1 MSTNNHEVSDF
12 TPVKAVS
19 DVSALTAMAQDV
31 WSRSG
36 KEQRALNASVTV
48 KGGLSQ
54 DEMEEMFFNSLTKI
68 DHNILKPIENNVVKP
83 IEDNVVKPI
92 LNFFGAGAE
101 KEQPAQT
108 PEPAQKPEHPA
119 QTPDRPDHPAQTPE
133 TQKPND
139 VGVLKQLA
147 DQIQRS
153 LGDTLQVL
161 TQHDSKI
168 ENTEKGSDKVSLND
182 KAAEDAIRHDASY
195 VARII
200 MADGDFESGLKRER
214 IQTAFEEATKRGPEE
229 LKRFVE
235 MVNAEL
241 KKAGSEMELVCSY
254 GSAPVDYVRDAGNR
268 DIYYRPEQFSDP
280 RSTITLKNTRTGEAE
295 DRIDCSINPERP
307 GYIRLEPKGRPSSR
321 ANLKVNE

>member
-12 TPVKAVS
+12 TSVKAVS

-54 DEMEEMFFNSLTKI
+54 DEMEEMFFNSMTKI

-108 PEPAQKPEHPA
+108 PEPAQKP
-119 QTPDRPDHPAQTPE
+119 
-133 TQKPND
+133 ND

-161 TQHDSKI
+161 TQQDSKI
-168 ENTEKGSDKVSLND
+168 ENTEKGSDKVQLND

-214 IQTAFEEATKRGPEE
+214 IQTALEEATKRGPEE

-307 GYIRLEPKGRPSSR
+307 GYIRLEPKGQPSSR
-321 ANLKVNE
+321 ANLKVHE

>member
-19 DVSALTAMAQDV
+19 DVSSLTALAQDV
-31 WSRSG
+31 WSRSS
-36 KEQRALNASVTV
+36 KEQQALNASVTV

-54 DEMEEMFFNSLTKI
+54 DELEEIFFNSMTKI
-68 DHNILKPIENNVVKP
+68 DHNILKPVENNVVKPIENNVVKP
-83 IEDNVVKPI
+83 ILD
-92 LNFFGAGAE
+92 FFGPRAE
-101 KEQPAQT
+101 KEHPAQTPEAAQKPEQPAQT
-108 PEPAQKPEHPA
+108 P
-119 QTPDRPDHPAQTPE
+119 DRLSHPAQTPE
-133 TQKPND
+133 NQKLSD
-139 VGVLKQLA
+139 DSVLRQLA
-147 DQIQRS
+147 EQVQRS

-161 TQHDSKI
+161 TQQNSKI
-168 ENTEKGSDKVSLND
+168 ENRENGSDKVPLND

-214 IQTAFEEATKRGPEE
+214 IQTALEEATKRGPEE

-241 KKAGSEMELVCSY
+241 KKAGSEMELAFSY
-254 GSAPVDYVRDAGNR
+254 GSAPVDYVKDAGNR

-295 DRIDCSINPERP
+295 DRIDCSINPDRS
-307 GYIRLEPKGRPSSR
+307 GYIRLEPKGQPSSR
-321 ANLKVNE
+321 QPLKVHE